1 MNFEKNGAMFYGEMA
16 NALQNISDAD
26 WAFYKYRDEI
36 FEQIYA
42 VMEKEGLNRSDLAK
56 KLGKSRSFITQIFS
70 GKSNVTMKTLCEILY
85 VLDVKP
91 ETRLVSKD
99 IDVMW
104 VVHSLNR
111 NNVVKENVKQ
121 KAISTF
127 SRFPSI
133 FLNESF
139 VYKDKN
145 ELYCANEGAA

>member
-1 MNFEKNGAMFYGEMA
+1 AVFYGEMA
-16 NALQNISDAD
+16 KALQTISDTD

-42 VMEKEGLNRSDLAK
+42 VMEREGLNRSDLAK

-85 VLDVKP
+85 ALDVKP
-91 ETRLVSKD
+91 ETRLVGKD

-104 VVHSLNR
+104 VVHSVNR
-111 NNVVKENVKQ
+111 KDIVKDKVKQ

-133 FLNESF
+133 FLNASI
-139 VYKDKN
+139 VDKDKN
-145 ELYCANEGAA
+145 DLYCANEGAA